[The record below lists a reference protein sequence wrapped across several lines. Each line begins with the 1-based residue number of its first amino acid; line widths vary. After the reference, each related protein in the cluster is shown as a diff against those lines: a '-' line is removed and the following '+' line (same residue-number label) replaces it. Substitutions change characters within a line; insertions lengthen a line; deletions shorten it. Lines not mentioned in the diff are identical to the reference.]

1 MSTLDPFALA
11 PVVARTRTRTRTQ
24 PAVLALDLQRLS
36 CAPPAPNRL
45 EYEYEYPPAQL
56 KRGGNVLAASPAPHS
71 HPIFRP
77 RFCSSS
83 HFCSGWKY
91 STMARVLRSS
101 PVASRS
107 TLRQSRVPPVESMDL
122 RNSPT

>member
-45 EYEYEYPPAQL
+45 EYEYPPAQL
-56 KRGGNVLAASPAPHS
+56 KRGGNVLAAFP
-71 HPIFRP
+71 
-77 RFCSSS
+77 SS
-83 HFCSGWKY
+83 FP
-91 STMARVLRSS
+91 MR
-101 PVASRS
+101 
-107 TLRQSRVPPVESMDL
+107 
-122 RNSPT
+122 

>member
-11 PVVARTRTRTRTQ
+11 PVVARTRTRTQ

-56 KRGGNVLAASPAPHS
+56 KRGGTVLAASP
-71 HPIFRP
+71 
-77 RFCSSS
+77 SSIP
-83 HFCSGWKY
+83 
-91 STMARVLRSS
+91 MR
-101 PVASRS
+101 
-107 TLRQSRVPPVESMDL
+107 
-122 RNSPT
+122 